1 MRGDLKR
8 ILLGIVFEWIINYK
22 IKGGFKMRIKSK
34 FIVFIVLLGLLS
46 TMVLGCQSKPA
57 TNDGS
62 SNTTSGLFKPG
73 TYTGEG
79 EGMGGKV
86 KVSVTVDENS
96 IKEVKIDENAET
108 KGIADAALEKI
119 PAAIVEGQT
128 LAVDIVTGATITSKA
143 ILAAVEAALTQAGA
157 DIEALKVKT
166 VDAGSTE
173 TITYD
178 TEVVVV
184 GAGAAGLS
192 AALEAA
198 NNGAKV
204 ILVEKLPMTGGSTA
218 RSGGKVQAAG
228 TDIQKSNGVEDNA
241 DLYYNHLMTVGENKV
256 DPVKIRLIA
265 DNSLTDFNWLVENGV
280 EFSKNIEQLH
290 EKYRPIRGHYVSVQD
305 GKVEQD
311 GHGWAITQPLEKKA
325 RERGVEILLETPA
338 TKLIMNDDG
347 AVTGIECKNAAGNTV
362 IINAKAVILATG
374 GYDLNKELLKE
385 YAPLVEPV
393 FSTVAVGNV
402 GDGLIMARDAG
413 AKIQAGGGAIL
424 LYLDIA
430 AGVGEAGGLYVD
442 TTGSRFMD
450 ETDFW
455 FTRSKR
461 LIDRGQKGMFYI
473 TDASGKLDSFDTL
486 IKEGRI
492 TEGSTIEELASKLGM
507 TELKSTVERYN
518 SLAKK
523 GKDEDFNK
531 KAEKMKA
538 VEEGP
543 FYAVPFLPITSG
555 TFGGPITNEN
565 GQVLAENGGVIKG
578 LYAAGEVANGDLF
591 YQEYAGSGSSIS
603 TCVGMGRIS
612 GRVAAEEAL
621 GKR

>member
-1 MRGDLKR
+1 MR
-8 ILLGIVFEWIINYK
+8 V
-22 IKGGFKMRIKSK
+22 KSK
-34 FIVFIVLLGLLS
+34 FIVFIIMLGLLS
-46 TMVLGCQSKPA
+46 TMMLGCQSKPA
-57 TNDGS
+57 TNGDNSG
-62 SNTTSGLFKPG
+62 TTGGLFKPG

-79 EGMGGKV
+79 EGIGGKV

-96 IKEVKIDENAET
+96 IKEVKIIENAET
-108 KGIADAALEKI
+108 KGIADAALERI

-128 LAVDIVTGATITSKA
+128 LAVDTVTGATVTSQA
-143 ILAAVEAALTQAGA
+143 ILAAVEAALKEAGA
-157 DIEALKVKT
+157 DIEALKIKT
-166 VDAGSTE
+166 ASTGSKDTM
-173 TITYD
+173 TYD

-184 GAGAAGLS
+184 GGGAAGLS

-204 ILVEKLPMTGGSTA
+204 MLVEKLPMTGGSTA

-228 TDIQKSNGVEDNA
+228 TDIQKSHGVEDNA

-265 DNSLTDFNWLVENGV
+265 DNSLADFNWLVENGV

-325 RERGVEILLETPA
+325 REKGVEILLETPA
-338 TKLIMNDDG
+338 TKLIVDENG
-347 AVTGIECKNAAGNTV
+347 AITGIECENASGQKV
-362 IINAKAVILATG
+362 IINSKAVILATG

-393 FSTVAVGNV
+393 HSTVAVGNV

-413 AKIQAGGGAIL
+413 AKIQAGGGAVL
-424 LYLDIA
+424 LYLDLA
-430 AGVGEAGGLYVD
+430 AGVGEVGGLYVD

-450 ETDFW
+450 ESDFW
-455 FTRSKR
+455 FTRSKK
-461 LIDRGQKGMFYI
+461 LIDRNQKGMFYI
-473 TDASGKLDSFDTL
+473 TDGNGKLDSFDAL
-486 IKEGRI
+486 VKEGRI
-492 TEGSTIEELASKLGM
+492 IEGSSIEELAGKLGM
-507 TELKSTVERYN
+507 TELNSTVERYN

-531 KAEKMKA
+531 KAELMKP

-578 LYAAGEVANGDLF
+578 LYAAGEVANGDIF

-603 TCVGMGRIS
+603 SCVAFGRIS